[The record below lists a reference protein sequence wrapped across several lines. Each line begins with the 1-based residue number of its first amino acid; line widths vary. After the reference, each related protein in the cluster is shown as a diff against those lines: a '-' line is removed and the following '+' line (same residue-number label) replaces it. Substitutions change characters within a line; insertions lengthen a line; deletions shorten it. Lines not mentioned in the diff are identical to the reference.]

1 MDKLSDLSKPAKKSK
16 ILSVAPTGID
26 IEADVDDEE

>member
-1 MDKLSDLSKPAKKSK
+1 MDKLNDISKPAKKSK
-16 ILSVAPTGID
+16 ILNVAPTGID